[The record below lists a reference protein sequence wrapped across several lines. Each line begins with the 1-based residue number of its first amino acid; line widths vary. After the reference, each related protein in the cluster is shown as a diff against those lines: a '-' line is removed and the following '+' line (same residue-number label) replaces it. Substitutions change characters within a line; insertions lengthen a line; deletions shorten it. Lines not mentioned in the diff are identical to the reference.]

1 MPALDPS
8 AILVP
13 SSRPNTLRFVRFLV
27 CAPFVAM
34 VLLVFVEA
42 ALQATVT
49 YLVIQAGKD
58 IATNDFKV
66 SDFLWIV
73 VAQASSY
80 VLHGIAWIFGEQAG
94 FSAHARYIA
103 AFALGNRHQTGLLGD
118 KTARE
123 QVEPFLTNETFHL
136 LFELMYELEG
146 ALQLF
151 FGLLLSAL
159 VIGYEIDAGFPL
171 AWISTH
177 PYSGNAVPL

>member
-8 AILVP
+8 AISVP

-27 CAPFVAM
+27 CVPFVAM

-58 IATNDFKV
+58 IATSDFKV

-73 VAQASSY
+73 VAQ
-80 VLHGIAWIFGEQAG
+80 
-94 FSAHARYIA
+94 
-103 AFALGNRHQTGLLGD
+103 TGLLGD
-118 KTARE
+118 NTARE

-171 AWISTH
+171 AYALIFVLVMSLQYLLRK
-177 PYSGNAVPL
+177 PVANAYL